1 MLRQNGMVVG
11 GIGRMEQR
19 LKGKVA
25 IVTGAGSRA
34 DGIGNGRA
42 TAILL
47 ARNGARV
54 TLVDQEQAWVDRTR
68 AMIAE
73 EGHDSLIVL
82 ADVTRSG
89 DCARIVGQTV
99 ERFGRL
105 DILVNN

>member
-1 MLRQNGMVVG
+1 MSD
-11 GIGRMEQR
+11 QR
-19 LKGKVA
+19 LADKVA

-47 ARNGARV
+47 ARNGAKV
-54 TLVDQEQAWVDRTR
+54 TLVDQEAAWVDRTR

-73 EGHDSLIVL
+73 EGHDSLVVL
-82 ADVTRSG
+82 ADVTKSA
-89 DCARIVGQTV
+89 DCARIVDQTV

-105 DILVNN
+105 DIIGE

>member
-42 TAILL
+42 AAVLL

-54 TLVDQEQAWVDRTR
+54 TLVDQNEEWVGRTQR
-68 AMIAE
+68 MIE
-73 EGHDSLIVL
+73 DEGGISHVVL
-82 ADVTRSG
+82 ADVTVPG
-89 DCARIVGQTV
+89 ECARIVRETV
-99 ERFGRL
+99 RLWGRL
-105 DILVNN
+105 DVLVNN